1 MSAAPLSALAE
12 HLDVPLD
19 RLGFLTGFADA
30 DLAALD
36 AAVAR
41 ALGEDD
47 EAIHQGLQQAVHLIP
62 RPLRGRATKLLM
74 PGGEA

>member
-41 ALGEDD
+41 ALSEDD
-47 EAIHQGLQQAVHLIP
+47 EAIHQGSS
-62 RPLRGRATKLLM
+62 RRSTSSRARSAAG
-74 PGGEA
+74 PPSC

>member
-1 MSAAPLSALAE
+1 MSAASLSALAE
-12 HLDVPLD
+12 RLDVPLD

-47 EAIHQGLQQAVHLIP
+47 EAILQGLHRAVSLVP
-62 RPLRGRATKLLM
+62 RPLRGRAERLLM

>member
-36 AAVAR
+36 AAVA
-41 ALGEDD
+41 
-47 EAIHQGLQQAVHLIP
+47 
-62 RPLRGRATKLLM
+62 
-74 PGGEA
+74 